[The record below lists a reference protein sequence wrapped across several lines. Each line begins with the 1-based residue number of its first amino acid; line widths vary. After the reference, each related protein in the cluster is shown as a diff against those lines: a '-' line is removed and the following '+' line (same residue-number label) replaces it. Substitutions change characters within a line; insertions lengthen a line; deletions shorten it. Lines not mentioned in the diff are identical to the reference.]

1 MIHDLYL
8 YLTTKGDQ
16 YEEETQ
22 QQIKIE
28 LSKDFEN
35 IKETKLESNLLKAYR
50 SNGIFSKDQN
60 STYIKEL
67 TSTNKLLLPN
77 FKI

>member
-1 MIHDLYL
+1 MIYIYTSQL
-8 YLTTKGDQ
+8 KGDQ

-35 IKETKLESNLLKAYR
+35 IKETKLESNLLKDYR

-60 STYIKEL
+60 STNIKEL
-67 TSTNKLLLPN
+67 TSTNNSVIL
-77 FKI
+77 FE